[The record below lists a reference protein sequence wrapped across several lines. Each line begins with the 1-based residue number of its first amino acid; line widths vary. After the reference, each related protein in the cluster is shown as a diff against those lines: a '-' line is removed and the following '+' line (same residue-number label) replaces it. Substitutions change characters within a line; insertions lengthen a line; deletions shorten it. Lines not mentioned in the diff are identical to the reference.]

1 MKKWKIIFLSL
12 LVVSIISFFSLNT
25 NSKYSS
31 NISKT
36 ISITYSKPQYTIKF
50 NANGGTGTMAD
61 MNVKRTVSQTL
72 TTNSFTKSGYDFIGW
87 NTASDGSGISYSDG
101 AEIAYASITD
111 GDVITLYAQWF
122 NKDYLNGTAEVANY
136 SCEEEVKTYT
146 VTLAGKYILE
156 AWGAQGGSVSSNT
169 GAKGTVQAV
178 EGGRGGYSYEIVNLN
193 AGDQI
198 YVAVGCHGVSVENS
212 PSGTTGAGGYNG
224 GGLAVV
230 DGTGNYS
237 GSGGGATHFA
247 INNNL
252 GELEN
257 YSSNQSDVL
266 LVAGGGG
273 GSYNNRDIYYY
284 SYGGFGGGITGGQS
298 ISFYNTDITAHIGN
312 NFVYYQG
319 LSIPGANQTLQTGT
333 DYTYGT
339 FGKGVD
345 AIEEISGTD
354 SGAGGGWYGGNRL
367 IKPNTGGGMAG
378 SGGSGH
384 VNTTDSKYVDGKT
397 IAGNLQIPTHNG
409 SSYMTGNTGDGYAR
423 ISFVNPHYKI
433 KFDANGGTGTMNDQE
448 FVYGTAQ
455 NLTSNSFTRTN
466 FMFNG
471 WNTAPDGS
479 GTSYT
484 NGQEVNNLS
493 ITEGDEITL
502 YAQWTPPKIYFQMPP
517 DWYGNNVYV
526 YLYNETD
533 NSIKNANWHD
543 NTTLMT
549 VKDASKNIYQYEFS
563 SVNDITNLSNY
574 DKLIFSNDG
583 TVDDAGSS
591 ARRSVILD
599 FSTSELGKVF
609 VPELYNSNSEIRLH
623 TYGSGLYVYAWKNG
637 SSPIVQNSGWP
648 GVSMN
653 GTTVDGE
660 RTRAIIINPSTYDR
674 MIINKGSGQ
683 NQTEDITLPKNIS
696 INSNLVIAQD
706 LTFKITSTKISN
718 PRTYQSAFFRYVYYG
733 SWHDYAR
740 WLTTDYTIWDTTGDG
755 FKFMVAQS
763 TFGY

>member
-12 LVVSIISFFSLNT
+12 LVVSIISCFSLNT
-25 NSKYSS
+25 ISKYSS
-31 NISKT
+31 SISKT

-72 TTNSFTKSGYDFIGW
+72 TTNSFTRSGYDFIGW

-169 GAKGTVQAV
+169 GTKGTVQAV

-252 GELEN
+252 GELKN
-257 YSSNQSDVL
+257 YSNNQSDVL

-273 GSYNNRDIYYY
+273 GSYNNRGIYYY

-298 ISFYNTDITAHIGN
+298 ISFYNTGITAHIGN

-345 AIEEISGTD
+345 AMEEISGTD

-397 IAGNLQIPTHNG
+397 IAGNLQIPTHDG
-409 SSYMTGNTGDGYAR
+409 ASYMTGNTGDGYAR
-423 ISFVNPHYKI
+423 ISFVNPHYKV
-433 KFDANGGTGTMNDQE
+433 KFDANGGTGTMSDQD

-455 NLTSNSFTRTN
+455 NLTNNAFTKTN
-466 FMFNG
+466 YAFIG
-471 WNTAPDGS
+471 WNTAANGS

-493 ITEGDEITL
+493 TTEGDEITL
-502 YAQWTPPKIYFQMPP
+502 YAQWIAPNIYFQVPP
-517 DWYGNNVYV
+517 DWKGSTYNVYFF
-526 YLYNETD
+526 NTD
-533 NSIKNANWHD
+533 
-543 NTTLMT
+543 TL
-549 VKDASKNIYQYEFS
+549 V
-563 SVNDITNLSNY
+563 
-574 DKLIFSNDG
+574 
-583 TVDDAGSS
+583 
-591 ARRSVILD
+591 
-599 FSTSELGKVF
+599 
-609 VPELYNSNSEIRLH
+609 
-623 TYGSGLYVYAWKNG
+623 
-637 SSPIVQNSGWP
+637 NSGWP
-648 GVSMN
+648 GEAMILADSTKNIYYHKLTDYEM
-653 GTTVDGE
+653 
-660 RTRAIIINPSTYDR
+660 ATYDR
-674 MIINKGSGQ
+674 VIFTNGQNVDNSSGLNTDARQTIDTVLTSDLYGKILVPELYSENGVRVFFRSGTTSWIPFIYLWGSNGENGGWPGVQLTEKINKETYLSIIDTNLYNMMIFNKGTGGSG
-683 NQTEDITLPKNIS
+683 NQTADLNVPIY
-696 INSNLVIAQD
+696 QD
-706 LTFKITSTKISN
+706 LTFNLNSGPYRI
-718 PRTYQSAFFRYVYYG
+718 FYYG
-733 SWHDYAR
+733 SWHNYNNWQSTEYNA
-740 WLTTDYTIWDTTGDG
+740 WSSATGDYT
-755 FKFMVAQS
+755 KFQDAQS
-763 TFGY
+763 GLGY